1 MKKMK
6 GFTLIELLIALV
18 ILGIMAAGLLPALAS
33 ITKQSF
39 GSEIAFSA
47 PSVAQSAVN
56 NVKTSS
62 TYTDLTNPA
71 LITIS
76 ATYGLMM
83 TTVTVQQSDYTYN
96 ISSLSSARGA
106 GALAMLNQGDAVI
119 TGTEGFGESQSH
131 YELTSSVINPDYTEP
146 CDSNSTNTATWNKQ
160 VGAFE
165 VSANGTTVINYSV
178 ALDASDLSSITVEFV
193 NAKVAAPKKDYI
205 DIEYW
210 GNNWKAGQICNSKG
224 QGGVGNAETLA
235 ATSTTIDLSSLTG
248 GGSGKRFSWLNEN
261 MTTASYTFTGLGKKG
276 YWHMNFH
283 TEFAD
288 QNGIIRI
295 YVPDATKL
303 ITIPSGS
310 ILVSYRFPEG
320 AGLPA
325 NMERWDSLIVSF
337 PSSSDVEKAI
347 VSFDNENVDFRYSI
361 VVDNPS
367 QKITIPIGQLDLNLA
382 PLKIEILLEPK
393 QGKTLHENQF
403 PSILV
408 NYWVKS

>member
-71 LITIS
+71 SITIS

-131 YELTSSVINPDYTEP
+131 YELTSSVINRDYTEP

-165 VSANGTTVINYSV
+165 ISANGTTVINYSV
-178 ALDASDLSSITVEFV
+178 ALDASDLSSIVVEFV
-193 NAKVAAPKKDYI
+193 NAKVTGSGEDYI

-210 GNNWKAGQICNSKG
+210 KNDWKIQQICIPKG
-224 QGGVGNAETLA
+224 QGGGGTSVNLP
-235 ATSTTIDLSSLTG
+235 ATSSTIDISELKG
-248 GGSGKRFSWLNEN
+248 GGSGERFWLSEN
-261 MTTASYTFTGLGKKG
+261 MKTASYTFTGLGKKD

-303 ITIPSGS
+303 ITKPSGS
-310 ILVSYRFPEG
+310 IRVVYRFPEG

-347 VSFDNENVDFRYSI
+347 VSFDNENVGEPRYSI

-382 PLKIEILLEPK
+382 PLKIEIVLEPK

-408 NYWVKS
+408 NYWVQS